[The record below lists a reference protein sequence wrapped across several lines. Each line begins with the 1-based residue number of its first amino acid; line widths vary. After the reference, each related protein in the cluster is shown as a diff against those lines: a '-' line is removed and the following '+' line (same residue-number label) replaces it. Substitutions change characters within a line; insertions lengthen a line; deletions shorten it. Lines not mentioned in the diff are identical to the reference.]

1 MVLPNKKLRGNSQNW
16 LNYQSTLSIT
26 TCSECKSRHGKIVS
40 SDDKMAQSTLLLH
53 LFCQCLLL
61 PMRTLIAGTATNLSL
76 NGADYYLMF
85 YGTLPKYYITKKE
98 AKDAGWDQSKGNLS
112 DVLPQKMIGGDI
124 FYNSKSKLPEKTGR
138 IWYEADINYVS
149 GFRNSS
155 RILYSNDG
163 LIFVTYDHYQ
173 TFYEITK

>member
-85 YGTLPKYYITKKE
+85 YGTLPKYYITKFPFV
-98 AKDAGWDQSKGNLS
+98 NTFPS
-112 DVLPQKMIGGDI
+112 DFRDI
-124 FYNSKSKLPEKTGR
+124 FYFAL
-138 IWYEADINYVS
+138 
-149 GFRNSS
+149 
-155 RILYSNDG
+155 
-163 LIFVTYDHYQ
+163 
-173 TFYEITK
+173 FYEIISLFFLFLFIDKS